1 MAPRPPTRVK
11 AHCKVHGDTPNPN
24 CYACQKLAGKPP
36 EADPNPP
43 KTITR
48 RGHVYILASI
58 LRPDSG
64 EK

>member
-1 MAPRPPTRVK
+1 MAPRAPTRVK
-11 AHCKVHGDTPNPN
+11 AHCAAHGNTAVSN

-43 KTITR
+43 KTITH
-48 RGHVYILASI
+48 RGHVYILAST
-58 LRPDSG
+58 LRLDSG